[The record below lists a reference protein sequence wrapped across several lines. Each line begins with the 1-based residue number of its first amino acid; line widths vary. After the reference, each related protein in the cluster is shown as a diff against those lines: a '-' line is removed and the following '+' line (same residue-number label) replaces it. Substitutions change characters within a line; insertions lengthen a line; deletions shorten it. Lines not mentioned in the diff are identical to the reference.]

1 MRKSNCL
8 KNFLDHGCFATQN
21 QVGDRNQFLAKITKP
36 PPSKS
41 TKKQTSAERNQF
53 IAEIT
58 KPPSAEITISN
69 HVLASTGTG
78 IHKSVKQCKSLRC
91 REAKP
96 PPREAP
102 WTPSQNAPR
111 SRKGPKRTPQANTSA
126 YGLRFAFGKSPTRP
140 HKPHREPQEHPR
152 KPPQGTALPP
162 NDRSLHT
169 VYTKQHMLNK

>member
-1 MRKSNCL
+1 MRESNCPT
-8 KNFLDHGCFATQN
+8 KFLDHTQKP
-21 QVGDRNQFLAKITKP
+21 VGDRNQFLAKITKP

-102 WTPSQNAPR
+102 WTPSQTPPGAAKAQKGLLRQTLLPMASGLPSENHPQGPTNPIG
-111 SRKGPKRTPQANTSA
+111 SRKSIPGNLPRGQLYPPTTA
-126 YGLRFAFGKSPTRP
+126 AFT
-140 HKPHREPQEHPR
+140 
-152 KPPQGTALPP
+152 LFIP
-162 NDRSLHT
+162 NSIC
-169 VYTKQHMLNK
+169 